1 MAKKKSKRRRSPKQ
15 FSLWDGTVAYGNL
28 SILTEGALGT
38 SPYGFITGKPDLAST
53 TKSLGIGLAAT
64 DVMTVTGGE
73 EISLGDMMSEPGLA
87 WQQINSNMSQNAMSI
102 AFQAIS
108 FNVGAKLTRRLLRAP
123 INSANRLIRPMGLGV
138 QI

>member
-15 FSLWDGTVAYGNL
+15 FSLWDGAVAYGNL

-38 SPYGFITGKPDLAST
+38 SPYGFITGKPDLTST

-64 DVMTVTGGE
+64 DVTTITGGA